1 MNARLRSLA
10 SWLTR
15 QRRSFGIVFFV
26 LGLLVVSRV
35 VEYATLKYYTDNW
48 ERVAEARGADQLAAV
63 KREFNTLQRKT
74 RRIAAELARHD
85 DVIGYLMHRAPDASP
100 VFERVS
106 KVSRSQD
113 VGAEVYDAEGNL
125 VAWQGRSGVVNQR
138 EIRSALQ
145 GVLTSYVTR
154 GPIFSQLFVISPV
167 RVEGK
172 IIGAVLIRQTIEVN
186 YPLSNKFITRAGLA
200 EQLTRDLG
208 VEVEITYGAQAEPRK
223 DGRYISAE
231 LRGIDERKLG
241 IVNILRASR
250 SSYLELVAER
260 FRQINRL
267 FLLIVLLAAGMQG
280 QRALTTMQSTVGK
293 SIAVTVLLWLG
304 RYALLWLDIPSV
316 FLHLGIFD
324 PALFASKF
332 GGGLAKSI
340 GEMTLTSL
348 TLLAN
353 VVVVTRFHM
362 HRASPTQAQ
371 SNVLPLALR
380 FPLALAATALVFLL
394 LRGYAAVIR
403 SAVFDSTLRYNDPR
417 VIVPSLELGVMMFNL
432 AVIGFCV
439 IVVTVALTRF
449 MLRLVEGTGPRWV
462 SWSVGLVLYGT
473 AAFVF
478 DVVQESPLISIP
490 FRLFFGM
497 MLLIV
502 VFVLAKRA
510 KQWGTFGIA
519 VLMLAMSAAIFY
531 QLLDEVIHEKDRER
545 IEVFAREVVR
555 PADAWLKFV
564 VEDALQNC
572 VTDETFDILL
582 NGDEEELERLAFT
595 CWAKSL
601 AAKQG
606 YNCSFAIVN
615 PEGWDLSRF
624 AIGEQS
630 TGMDEAVAAALRS
643 KAKDVEVRVAGS
655 GSEAV
660 RMYSGVMPIVV
671 SGELLGYGVVV
682 IAASQQSLF
691 RGEAPTVFRAV
702 SQENIESFY
711 RPIIVSEYRSGS
723 AVPAG
728 DAALPIGYQLP
739 GEIVRRFADSTTTS
753 FWYRE
758 TIAGMQYESF
768 FARGAPAS
776 GRFVAL
782 RLEELDAA
790 WHFFAIV
797 RTLVYYTIVLF
808 GVVAILLLIR
818 WLRGNPYRLTFR
830 DRLLLAL
837 LVTAAVPVMV
847 ISNYTRMYARE
858 RLVETLSERL
868 DQETAEVEN
877 NLTQNLAT
885 DSAGGSDYTAGIA
898 DILAA
903 KIKADFNLY
912 SGNMLRLSSRKELYD
927 SGILD
932 RRLSGSAYASIFV
945 QGKRFHVETE
955 NIGSYRYAVGYR
967 PVTDSTGR
975 ITGVVAVPALYRQDK
990 IDEEVARTN
999 ALLFGVA
1006 AVLVIMILLIATTF
1020 ANRIAAPIHTLT
1032 EATKRIS
1039 LGDLDVKVNAR
1050 ADGEIGELIRSFER
1064 MTKDLKRSRENL
1076 VQFEREL
1083 AWKEMAKQVAH
1094 EIKNPLTPMKLALQ
1108 HLRQTYRDKV
1118 DNFDEIFEEVSQ
1130 MVIRQVDALGRIASE
1145 FSSFARMPNAK
1156 LERCSVNDILREAI
1170 GLFEQ
1175 DRAVKFETRL
1185 EPHLPPILADR
1196 EELRRAFINIIR
1208 NGVQA
1213 MDNQGQMDL
1222 ATVKHEHD
1230 IEIRIRDSG
1239 SGIPDEIKGKLF
1251 QPNFST
1257 KTDGMG
1263 LGLAIVKKTIEDL
1276 HGTIAIE
1283 SVLHEGTTV
1292 VIHIPFEPA

>member
-10 SWLTR
+10 SWLSR

-48 ERVAEARGADQLAAV
+48 ERVVEARGAEQLAAV

-85 DVIGYLMHRAPDASP
+85 DVIGYLMHRAPDASL

-106 KVSRSQD
+106 RVSRSQD

-138 EIRSALQ
+138 EIHSALQ

-267 FLLIVLLAAGMQG
+267 ILLIVLLAAGIQS
-280 QRALTTMQSTVGK
+280 QRALTTMRSTLWK
-293 SIAVTVLLWLG
+293 SIAVTLLIWLG

-324 PALFASKF
+324 PSLFASKF

-340 GEMTLTSL
+340 GEMTLTTLSL
-348 TLLAN
+348 LTN
-353 VVVVTRFHM
+353 VVVVARFHM
-362 HRASPTQAQ
+362 HSAPPLQEQR
-371 SNVLPLALR
+371 NVLPLTLR
-380 FPLALAATALVFLL
+380 FLLVCAATALVFLL

-432 AVIGFCV
+432 AVIGFCL

-449 MLRLVEGTGPRWV
+449 ILQLFAGMRPGWV
-462 SWSVGLVLYGT
+462 SWGVGLVVFGI
-473 AAFVF
+473 ASFVF
-478 DVVQESPLISIP
+478 DLVQESPLVSIP
-490 FRLFFGM
+490 FRLSFGI
-497 MLLIV
+497 MLLLV
-502 VFVLAKRA
+502 VFVLSKRA
-510 KQWGTFGIA
+510 VQRVTLGTA
-519 VLMLAMSAAIFY
+519 VLILAMSAAVFY
-531 QLLDEVIHEKDRER
+531 QLLDEVIREKDRER

-615 PEGWDLSRF
+615 PEGEDLSRF

-630 TGMDEAVAAALRS
+630 SGMDEAVAAAFRS
-643 KAKDVEVRVAGS
+643 KAKEVEVRVAGS
-655 GSEAV
+655 GSETV

-682 IAASQQSLF
+682 VAASQQSLF

-711 RPIIVSEYRSGS
+711 RPIIVSEHRSGS

-739 GEIVRRFADSTTTS
+739 DEVLQRFADSTTTS

-758 TIAGMQYESF
+758 TIAGKQYETF
-768 FARGAPAS
+768 FARGTPAS
-776 GRFVAL
+776 GRIVAL
-782 RLEELDAA
+782 RLEELDVA

-797 RTLVYYTIVLF
+797 RTLVYYAIVLF
-808 GVVAILLLIR
+808 GAVAILLLIR

-837 LVTAAVPVMV
+837 LVTAAVPVIV
-847 ISNYTRMYARE
+847 ISNYTHMYARE

-877 NLTQNLAT
+877 NLTQSLAA
-885 DSAGGSDYTAGIA
+885 DSAGDYTAAIA
-898 DILAA
+898 DVLAA
-903 KIKADFNLY
+903 KIRADFNLY

-955 NIGSYRYAVGYR
+955 NIGLYRYAVGYR

-1020 ANRIAAPIHTLT
+1020 ANRIAAPIHKLT

-1050 ADGEIGELIRSFER
+1050 ADGEIGELIQSFER

-1118 DNFDEIFEEVSQ
+1118 ENFDEIFEEVSQ

-1175 DRAVKFETRL
+1175 DRAVKFEARL
-1185 EPHLPPILADR
+1185 EPQLPPILADR

-1213 MDNQGQMDL
+1213 MENQGRMDL
-1222 ATVKHEHD
+1222 TTVKHEHD

-1276 HGTIAIE
+1276 RGTIAIE